1 MAWYSDDVIW
11 NWGAARDA
19 SNALQRAADLLENTA
34 NERERKARE
43 ATAEWR
49 GEYREDFDSKLRVIL
64 QKARSLASEY
74 RNTARTFFLIK
85 ISITINTVI
94 RRADWISIG
103 TAKDM
108 NQ

>member
-19 SNALQRAADLLENTA
+19 RYALQRAADLLENTA

-64 QKARSLASEY
+64 QKARSLANDY
-74 RNTARTFFLIK
+74 RNAASTIRSKSDAAAEEQRRRERARE
-85 ISITINTVI
+85 
-94 RRADWISIG
+94 RARWG
-103 TAKDM
+103 GRW
-108 NQ
+108 